1 MRPVRRN
8 AERYGVAGAQSLSPR
23 VSLDLRARVRDLSS
37 RSVSGECSPS
47 GLPPPLGDMVAPA
60 RLGRRAALCAASA
73 RDSTTP
79 TPNNTPPAQKRQQHG
94 PPRAERPAST
104 LGFPKKRR
112 EIRII
117 SDE

>member
-23 VSLDLRARVRDLSS
+23 ASLDLLARVRDLSS

-60 RLGRRAALCAASA
+60 RLGRRAALCA
-73 RDSTTP
+73 
-79 TPNNTPPAQKRQQHG
+79 
-94 PPRAERPAST
+94 PRAT
-104 LGFPKKRR
+104 
-112 EIRII
+112 RI
-117 SDE
+117 DDTDTK